1 MLEGLLMLVIYA
13 MFIGVVAWLLIYLV
27 DMLSPYMPAP
37 IPQILR
43 VIIIF
48 AAVILI
54 LYLLL
59 GLIGNTPRLGRL

>member
-1 MLEGLLMLVIYA
+1 MLEALLMLVIYA

-27 DMLSPYMPAP
+27 DMLSPYLPGP
-37 IPQILR
+37 IPQLLR
-43 VIIIF
+43 VVIIF

-59 GLIGNTPRLGRL
+59 GLVGNTPRLGRL

>member
-59 GLIGNTPRLGRL
+59 GLVGGTPRLGRL